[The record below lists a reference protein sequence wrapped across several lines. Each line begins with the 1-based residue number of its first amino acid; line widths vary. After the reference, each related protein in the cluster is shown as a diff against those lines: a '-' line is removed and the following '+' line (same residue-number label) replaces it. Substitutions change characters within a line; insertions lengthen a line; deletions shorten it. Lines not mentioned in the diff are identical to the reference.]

1 MQGAK
6 FYFSQIS
13 HILSYSVVIS
23 LFVHLIVSEEYTTVY
38 GFLFLLLIAIRAI
51 VIILW
56 FIDIIT
62 TRHTKNNIL

>member
-6 FYFSQIS
+6 FIFSQVS
-13 HILSYSVVIS
+13 HVLSYSIAIS
-23 LFVHLIVSEEYTTVY
+23 LFVHLVISEEYTTVY
-38 GFLFLLLIAIRAI
+38 GFLFLVLVVVRAI